1 MAYLTLDEAKK
12 HLNVDFSDD
21 DQYITS
27 LVDAAEASVENYI
40 QTSLSD
46 YVQGDKLNPALLHA
60 IKLVV
65 GNLYSNRES
74 IAYAVPQAIP
84 YTLTF
89 LLQPFIKYS

>member
-1 MAYLTLDEAKK
+1 MAYLNLSDAKK

-21 DQYITS
+21 DSYIS
-27 LVDAAEASVENYI
+27 QLIDAAEAAVSNYI

-46 YVQGDKLNPALLHA
+46 YVHGDILDPALLHA
-60 IKLVV
+60 IKIMV

-89 LLQPFIKYS
+89 LLAPFIKYS